1 MISEAD
7 RPDILDSLRLGFSL
21 TDAAKA
27 MGTTERACRDLA
39 ATDEGWRA
47 DLAAAECEGAE
58 QREPAQVALVAE
70 SPPWADVVAFSARQQ
85 AENAAELA
93 AAAVPARDLRAWANA
108 TTREEAAAAVVHD
121 PITGEVYTP
130 RPVPKRPRK
139 IKASDDEDEDDI
151 PDWDGIRAEAAEL
164 APGPFGHILWQEEQL
179 AQRGFPRL
187 SPCTLWNLEGFFASL
202 KRWFLLLGGRGMG
215 KSTLATRLAS
225 VLGLLS
231 VRRIPPGQTWI
242 WPFVSVLP
250 EDAKRR
256 LHEIQ
261 AILRD
266 VYSMRKLK
274 ITSPDQTPTLLML
287 DSGSNSI
294 AYVSFA
300 STLGHVSG
308 PNTFGCNVDEEEKIL
323 RSTGE
328 IVGSLTGTF
337 RARHGIRGF
346 RMSSA
351 LTQTGTLISSCRKG
365 DTLTNYVARIGPFLP
380 DAVAGLLAVAEW
392 EEAHGYNDNATRTR
406 SYAETL
412 TVDSFAIPSWLG
424 NNTIGE
430 PNEKPWPAANAAI
443 ATRIEAEAVEEAQLK
458 GLTRYEYWMREI
470 VSVPEGGAESVSL
483 GALEVVGELSRY
495 ADMMSED
502 RGY

>member
-1 MISEAD
+1 MVLE
-7 RPDILDSLRLGFSL
+7 SLGVGVTL
-21 TDAAKA
+21 DAAAKGA
-27 MGTTERACRDLA
+27 GTTSAACR
-39 ATDEGWRA
+39 
-47 DLAAAECEGAE
+47 
-58 QREPAQVALVAE
+58 
-70 SPPWADVVAFSARQQ
+70 
-85 AENAAELA
+85 ELA
-93 AAAVPARDLRAWANA
+93 AVDATWAADMAGASVPATVPPAAPTWDDLVRLSAERE
-108 TTREEAAAAVVHD
+108 REEAKTSTYVSHD
-121 PITGEVYTP
+121 PTTGEVYEQ
-130 RPVPKRPRK
+130 RPVPKRARK
-139 IKASDDEDEDDI
+139 IKASEDDDADDI
-151 PDWDGIRAEAAEL
+151 PDWDGIRAEATEL
-164 APGPFGHILWQEEQL
+164 APGPFGHLLWQEEQL

-187 SPCTLWNLEGFFASL
+187 SPHTLWNLEGFFASL
-202 KRWFLLLGGRGMG
+202 KRWFLLLGGRGFG
-215 KSTLATRLAS
+215 KSTLATRLAA

-231 VRRIPPGQTWI
+231 ARRIPPGQTWI
-242 WPFVSVLP
+242 WPFISVLP

-256 LHEIQ
+256 LHEIH
-261 AILRD
+261 AIFRD

-328 IVGSLTGTF
+328 IVGSLAGTF
-337 RARHGIRGF
+337 RSRHGIRGF

-351 LTQTGTLISSCRKG
+351 LKQDGTLLASCRKG
-365 DTLTNYVARIGPFLP
+365 DTLTNYVSKIGPFLP
-380 DAVAGLLAVAEW
+380 DAVSGLLAVAEW
-392 EEAHGYNDNATRTR
+392 EDSHGYTINGTRIR
-406 SYAETL
+406 AYVETL
-412 TVDSFAIPSWLG
+412 TSESFAIPSWLG

-458 GLTRYEYWMREI
+458 GLTRSEYWMREI
-470 VSVPEGGAESVSL
+470 VSVPEGGS
-483 GALEVVGELSRY
+483 EVDDGGEWDLVGEESRY
-495 ADMMSED
+495 DGMTAED

>member
-1 MISEAD
+1 MITAD
-7 RPDILDSLRLGFSL
+7 QRAMVLESLGAGCSLDV
-21 TDAAKA
+21 AAKA
-27 MGTTERACRDLA
+27 AKTTASACR
-39 ATDEGWRA
+39 
-47 DLAAAECEGAE
+47 
-58 QREPAQVALVAE
+58 
-70 SPPWADVVAFSARQQ
+70 
-85 AENAAELA
+85 ELA
-93 AAAVPARDLRAWANA
+93 AVDAAWADEMAGASVPATARPAEPTWQDLMALSAQQEEPVRAAPA
-108 TTREEAAAAVVHD
+108 YVPHD
-121 PITGEVYTP
+121 LDTGEVYEP
-130 RPVPKRPRK
+130 RPVPKRARK
-139 IKASDDEDEDDI
+139 TKASEDDDADEI

-187 SPCTLWNLEGFFASL
+187 SPCTLWNLEGFFASF
-202 KRWFLLLGGRGMG
+202 KRWLLLLGGRGMG
-215 KSTLATRLAS
+215 KSTLATRLAA

-231 VRRIPPGQTWI
+231 TRRIPPGQTWI

-256 LHEIQ
+256 LHEIH
-261 AILRD
+261 AIFRD

-328 IVGSLTGTF
+328 IVGSLVGTF
-337 RARHGIRGF
+337 RSRHGIRGF

-351 LTQTGTLISSCRKG
+351 LKQDGTLISSCRKG
-365 DTLTNYVARIGPFLP
+365 DTLVNYVAKIGPFLP

-392 EEAHGYNDNATRTR
+392 DEAHGYLDNAKRGR

-412 TVDSFAIPSWLG
+412 TAESFAIPSWLG

-430 PNEKPWPAANAAI
+430 PNEKPWPAANAAV

-458 GLTRYEYWMREI
+458 GLTRFEYWLREI
-470 VSVPEGGAESVSL
+470 VSVPEGGAFEHDT
-483 GALEVVGELSRY
+483 GELEIIGDESRY
-495 ADMMSED
+495 ADHMNED
-502 RGY
+502 RGYER

>member
-1 MISEAD
+1 MTPVPNEEQRAMV
-7 RPDILDSLRLGFSL
+7 LDSLGVGIGL
-21 TDAAKA
+21 DVAARKA
-27 MGTTERACRDLA
+27 GTTVAACK
-39 ATDEGWRA
+39 G
-47 DLAAAECEGAE
+47 LAAADPTWAVAMA
-58 QREPAQVALVAE
+58 RAAEPAAE
-70 SPPWADVVAFSARQQ
+70 TFAEFAARQPVDMP
-85 AENAAELA
+85 ALPAY
-93 AAAVPARDLRAWANA
+93 VPHDA
-108 TTREEAAAAVVHD
+108 TTGEITAPRE
-121 PITGEVYTP
+121 
-130 RPVPKRPRK
+130 VPKRPRK
-139 IKASDDEDEDDI
+139 IKASEDDDADDI

-187 SPCTLWNLEGFFASL
+187 SPHTLWNLEAFFASF

-261 AILRD
+261 AIFRD

-274 ITSPDQTPTLLML
+274 ITSPDSTPTLLML
-287 DSGSNSI
+287 DSGGNSI
-294 AYVSFA
+294 SYVSFA

-328 IVGSLTGTF
+328 IVGSLAGTF

-351 LTQTGTLISSCRKG
+351 LTQDGTLIASCRKG
-365 DTLTNYVARIGPFLP
+365 DTLTNYVAKIGPFLD

-392 EEAHGYNDNATRTR
+392 EDAHGYPHNADRIRAYT
-406 SYAETL
+406 ATL
-412 TVDSFAIPSWLG
+412 TPESYSIPAWLG
-424 NNTIGE
+424 NTTIGE
-430 PNEKPWPAANAAI
+430 PDERPWPAANAAI
-443 ATRIEAEAVEEAQLK
+443 ATRIEAEAVEEVQLK
-458 GLTRYEYWMREI
+458 GLTRSEYWMREI
-470 VSVPEGGAESVSL
+470 VSVPEGAAFEHDDGTDWEI
-483 GALEVVGELSRY
+483 VGEPSRY
-495 ADMMSED
+495 AGMTADD